1 MAADEAPVAEA
12 TAGVDATFDLIL
24 ESESHPALGS
34 IRVDEGLVAIGRA
47 EAPFASGDADV
58 IAQLSRRHAR
68 IFIEHGVAYAADLGS
83 KNGTTVNGVALRER
97 PVRLNAGDVIGFGGK
112 LKYRVNMVPPKAPRR
127 PPAFS
132 MQVTLTPARDDLGL
146 QPVEIT
152 QFPFLISKADAT
164 FAQHSERFPH
174 QVNYLSRRH
183 AHFFI
188 KAGVPYVEDL
198 GSTNGTFIDGKR
210 LDDTALPLEDGAS
223 LAFGG
228 SHFVYRVSVRPDEE
242 PHASHTVTV
251 TGTPPSN
258 PPDTPMA
265 DPDKTTFVTS
275 ADSFLD
281 IFCVDPASHGDDEIN
296 SEIAAD
302 ARMPVRRRSRHRTV
316 RFVAELHEALAG
328 GSTAKRGFG
337 RKTAF
342 GALALAVLV
351 ALGGGLYWRGSA
363 ERDLGNLM
371 RGGDYRAAAKASDA
385 YLKGHPGDALAAT
398 LGTEALLKGYVPE
411 WLAAVQSRDA
421 GKAQSAIDEMRSL
434 AAGNRDARVLIDELD
449 WMGRL
454 EAIATAPGRERA
466 DPPIRIYADEDRI
479 GQVLKQW
486 ESDPGGHQR
495 RLDRIASSV
504 PAFREF
510 YALALSH
517 LRKLESDDS
526 VYLAAIERLK
536 SSIVATLSQDDATP
550 LEGEIADYA
559 DKYPRLAGLDAL
571 QADLRQYLLL
581 DAALRARR
589 IEPLIAATRQT
600 HFATPPFMQRLLQLQ
615 AGALPSPE
623 TSRRYIAAA
632 DAWHAGKSA
641 DALAMLASIPNDSW
655 GDAIRADIARKRS
668 LADDYAL
675 LQKARGTPGY
685 DDRMLAFSESLDP
698 AADVWFASAIAPDM
712 AALRQK
718 ALARADQWFAS
729 AQAAWTQ
736 YRANGAIGG
745 EERLETGVSAAFRKQ
760 AALLSGALAD
770 AGRAARLLHQLKSER
785 AIQADQ
791 ALAPIAAEADLQRR
805 SLTQLRMVLEPG
817 VLAAKLALI
826 GPGVSNQGGGSEE
839 RRTP

>member
-12 TAGVDATFDLIL
+12 TASVDTAFDLVL
-24 ESESHPALGS
+24 EPESHPALGS

-47 EAPFASGDADV
+47 EAPFASGEADV

-68 IFIEHGVAYAADLGS
+68 IFVEHGVAYAADLGS

-97 PVRLNAGDVIGFGGK
+97 PVQLNAGDVIGFGGK
-112 LKYRVNMVPPKAPRR
+112 LRYRVNRVPLKAARR
-127 PPAFS
+127 PSAAS
-132 MQVTLTPARDDLGL
+132 MQVTLTPERDDLGL

-198 GSTNGTFIDGKR
+198 GSTNGTFVDGKR
-210 LDDTALPLEDGAS
+210 LDDTASPLEDGAS

-228 SHFVYRVSVRPDEE
+228 NHFVYRVSVRRDEE
-242 PHASHTVTV
+242 PLASHTATV

-258 PPDTPMA
+258 TPVTPVA

-281 IFCVDPASHGDDEIN
+281 IFCVDPAAPGDDEIN
-296 SEIAAD
+296 CEIVAD
-302 ARMPVRRRSRHRTV
+302 ARGPARPRSRYRAV
-316 RFVAELHEALAG
+316 RFVAELREALAG
-328 GSTAKRGFG
+328 GPRDKRGFG

-342 GALALAVLV
+342 GALALALLV
-351 ALGGGLYWRGSA
+351 VLGGGLYWRGAA

-371 RGGDYRAAAKASDA
+371 RSGDYRAAAKASDA

-398 LGTEALLKGYVPE
+398 LGTEASLKGYVPE

-421 GKAQSAIDEMRSL
+421 RKAQSVIGEMRSL

-454 EAIATAPGRERA
+454 EDFATAPGRERA
-466 DPPIRIYADEDRI
+466 DPPIRIYADEDKI
-479 GQVLKQW
+479 GELLKQW

-510 YALALSH
+510 YAFALSH

-536 SSIVATLSQDDATP
+536 TSIATTLSQDDASS

-571 QADLRQYLLL
+571 QADLHQYLPL

-589 IEPLIAATRQT
+589 IEPLIAAMRQA
-600 HFATPPFMQRLLQLQ
+600 HFVTPPFKERLLQLQ
-615 AGALPSPE
+615 ASALPSRE
-623 TSRRYIAAA
+623 TSRRYGAAA
-632 DAWHAGKSA
+632 DAWRAGKSA

-655 GDAIRADIARKRS
+655 SDAIRADIARKRS
-668 LADDYAL
+668 LADNYAL

-685 DDRMLAFSESLDP
+685 DERMLAFSESLDP
-698 AADVWFASAIAPDM
+698 AADVWFGNAIAPDM

-745 EERLETGVSAAFRKQ
+745 EERLETGVSATFRKQ

-785 AIQADQ
+785 AVQADQ

-826 GPGVSNQGGGSEE
+826 GPGVSNQGGASEE
-839 RRTP
+839 RPTP